1 MAVSKEALVEL
12 GRDVNETLG
21 ERLKVQFAAS
31 TREVFNWLGVV
42 GKTIPGEGT
51 QAQYRMLGILAEHGY
66 PGATRGAA
74 TQVKRYGKMV
84 TIHPWQW
91 KAVSDEAVEAWAREA
106 GPTPRVNVSAKM
118 RELEAR
124 VQDLQMRVEALEKS
138 LAEALGT
145 VGQ

>member
-1 MAVSKEALVEL
+1 MAVSKEALVQL
-12 GRDVNETLG
+12 GRDVNAVIRRKG
-21 ERLKVQFAAS
+21 AQFAAS
-31 TREVFNWLGVV
+31 TREVFKWVEDDLEVS
-42 GKTIPGEGT
+42 IPGEGT

-91 KAVSDEAVEAWAREA
+91 KAVSGEAVEAWAREA

-124 VQDLQMRVEALEKS
+124 VEALEKS
-138 LAEALGT
+138 LYPHGLT
-145 VGQ
+145 VAQ